1 MWCKELTHWKRL
13 WCWERLKA
21 GGEGG
26 NRGCDSWMASPTRW
40 AWVWPSSGRWWRTGK
55 PGMLQSMGSQRVGR
69 DWVTEQQGYLTTYN
83 TLRYFLFCPI
93 PLDINAFHADY
104 DTVWK
109 SLLWSLS
116 VTCIWPDQNV
126 TSTPRKSCLVMDMHC
141 PDTKGGE
148 WQVPWM
154 CYMQDLIQLLS
165 DDSLLS
171 CFIQPHLFMFLSY
184 LQDVMDPFGETDE

>member
-1 MWCKELTHWKRL
+1 
-13 WCWERLKA
+13 
-21 GGEGG
+21 
-26 NRGCDSWMASPTRW
+26 
-40 AWVWPSSGRWWRTGK
+40 
-55 PGMLQSMGSQRVGR
+55 
-69 DWVTEQQGYLTTYN
+69 
-83 TLRYFLFCPI
+83 
-93 PLDINAFHADY
+93 
-104 DTVWK
+104 
-109 SLLWSLS
+109 
-116 VTCIWPDQNV
+116 
-126 TSTPRKSCLVMDMHC
+126 MDMHC